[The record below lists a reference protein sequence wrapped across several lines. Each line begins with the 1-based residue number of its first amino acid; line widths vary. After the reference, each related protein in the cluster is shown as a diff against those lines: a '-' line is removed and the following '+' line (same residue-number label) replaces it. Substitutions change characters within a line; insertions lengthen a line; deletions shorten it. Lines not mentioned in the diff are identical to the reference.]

1 MGDLRCAGVLKAAL
15 AALLALGGC
24 ASSDTT
30 TYPASLGCITVTLST
45 AAPTVSDGTPPA
57 QPRLTV
63 STTPPGSGPSEAG
76 VLVSTARSGRIPTKR
91 PASPSPGA

>member
-30 TYPASLGCITVTLST
+30 TSGSPADDAARNRATLECMNVAREVKSSTLSLLH
-45 AAPTVSDGTPPA
+45 
-57 QPRLTV
+57 PRFAMSYLR
-63 STTPPGSGPSEAG
+63 GPMTQADIRR
-76 VLVSTARSGRIPTKR
+76 ARGR
-91 PASPSPGA
+91 

>member
-30 TYPASLGCITVTLST
+30 TSGSPADDAARNRATLECMN
-45 AAPTVSDGTPPA
+45 V
-57 QPRLTV
+57 
-63 STTPPGSGPSEAG
+63 
-76 VLVSTARSGRIPTKR
+76 AREVK
-91 PASPSPGA
+91 ASPQGPRTVV